1 MKRWILAGLFAAAAV
16 TTASAQE
23 KPTAPEKPGSPT
35 PQLSSFRRQ
44 PLKVNFLIA
53 RYQGEKRLS
62 SMPYTLG
69 VLPDA
74 GRTSMRLGIAVPLAT
89 GAGAPPT
96 AYSYKDVGT
105 NIDCSASDQGNGQYQ
120 MVVTISDS
128 SIHGDSGERDG
139 KFVRDVPVFRNFN
152 ATFTMI
158 LRDGQTMQYV
168 SVTDPVSGEVTRIDV
183 TLNFAK

>member
-1 MKRWILAGLFAAAAV
+1 MKRWMLAGLFVAAAL

-23 KPTAPEKPGSPT
+23 KPASQEKPSAQPST
-35 PQLSSFRRQ
+35 FRRQ
-44 PLKVNFLIA
+44 PLKVQFVLG

-62 SMPYTLG
+62 NMPYTLG
-69 VLPDA
+69 VLPDTA
-74 GRTSMRLGIAVPLAT
+74 RTSMRLGIAVPLAT
-89 GAGAPPT
+89 GHGAPPT
-96 AYSYKDVGT
+96 AYNYKDVGT

-120 MVVTISDS
+120 LVVTISDS
-128 SIHGDSGERDG
+128 SIQADAGEKEG

-168 SVTDPVSGEVTRIDV
+168 SVTDPVSGEVTKIDV
-183 TLNFAK
+183 TLNLAK